1 MAVKVRFKMER
12 ETKNT
17 VRFEEL
23 HQASEPPKI
32 GTLYVQKWAL
42 DGLDLTKDLQVTIE
56 EA

>member
-1 MAVKVRFKMER
+1 MAVEVRFKMER
-12 ETKNT
+12 ETKNM

-23 HQASEPPKI
+23 HRASEPPKI

-42 DGLDLTKDLQVTIE
+42 NGLDLTKDLQVTIE